1 MHIPEV
7 WFCPQN
13 RIEYVAL
20 VSLHGHHLS
29 TYSRNEQEGSVEMHI
44 LTGLCSMRMDNGHCV
59 HLQLE
64 VTRTDTS
71 DVRFPITTTNTTS
84 YLWT

>member
-1 MHIPEV
+1 M
-7 WFCPQN
+7 CPHN
-13 RIEYVAL
+13 RN
-20 VSLHGHHLS
+20 G
-29 TYSRNEQEGSVEMHI
+29 QEGIVACREMHI
-44 LTGLCSMRMDNGHCV
+44 LTVPCSMRIDNGHCV

-64 VTRTDTS
+64 VTRTGTG